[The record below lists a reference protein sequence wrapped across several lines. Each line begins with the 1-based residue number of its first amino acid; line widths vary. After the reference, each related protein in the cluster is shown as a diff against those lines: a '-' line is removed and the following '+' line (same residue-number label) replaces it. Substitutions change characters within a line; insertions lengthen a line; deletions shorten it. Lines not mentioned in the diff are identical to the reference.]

1 MPGKTLAE
9 LLQELERKEATVTAG
24 GGEKAVKKQRS
35 SGKLTARERIALLLD
50 QGSFEE
56 MDLFLEHRSTRFG
69 MGEKHVPADGVVAG
83 FGTIDG
89 RAVCVYSQD
98 FTVMG
103 GSLGEM
109 HAKKICKVMDM
120 AVRIG
125 APVIGINDSG
135 GARIQEGIDSLSGYG
150 QIFYRNTRASGVIP
164 QIAIIAGPC
173 AGGAVYSPA
182 LMDFVFM
189 IEKTSK
195 MFVTGPQVVKAATGE
210 EVSAEDLGGARTH
223 ATKSGVAAFTA
234 VSEEECFAL
243 VRHFLSYIPSNNS
256 EDPPFLENDDPPDRE
271 NPDLFHVVSP
281 NPNKPYDMKKVVLE
295 IIDKGSF
302 LEVLPDYARN
312 VVVGFARIGG
322 HSVGIIANQP
332 YHLAG
337 CLDIDAADKASR
349 FIRFCDAFN
358 IPLLTLV
365 DVPGFLPGSH
375 QEFGGII
382 RHGAKVLFAYS
393 EATVPK
399 ITVIVRKAYG
409 GAYLAMCCRDLGADL
424 VMAWPTAEIAVMGAE
439 GAVDIIFRR
448 ELEKALDVDAE
459 REKLLAEYR
468 EQFYN
473 PYEAAK
479 RGYVD
484 QVIHPKHTRRK
495 VVRGLE
501 LLWSK
506 REIGRGKK
514 HGNIPV

>member
-9 LLQELERKEATVTAG
+9 LLEELEQKESTVTAG
-24 GGEKAVKKQRS
+24 GGERAVEKQHL
-35 SGKLTARERIALLLD
+35 SGKLTARERIALLVD

-56 MDLFLEHRSTRFG
+56 VDLFLEHRSTRFG

-83 FGTIDG
+83 FATIDG
-89 RAVCVYSQD
+89 RAVCIYSQD

-120 AVRIG
+120 ATRIG
-125 APVIGINDSG
+125 APVIAINDSG

-150 QIFYRNTRASGVIP
+150 QIFFRNTRASGVIP
-164 QIAIIAGPC
+164 QIAVIAGPC

-195 MFVTGPQVVKAATGE
+195 MFVTGPQVVRAATGE
-210 EVSAEDLGGARTH
+210 EVSAEELGGARTH
-223 ATKSGVAAFTA
+223 ATRSGIAAFTS
-234 VSEEECFAL
+234 VSEEECFIQ
-243 VRHFLSYIPSNNS
+243 VRHLLSYIPSNNS
-256 EDPPFLENDDPPDRE
+256 ENPPFLENDDPPDRE
-271 NPDLFHVVSP
+271 NPELVNVVSP
-281 NPNKPYDMKKVVLE
+281 HPNKPYDIKK
-295 IIDKGSF
+295 IIFELADGDTF
-302 LEVLPDYARN
+302 LEVFPEYARN

-322 HSVGIIANQP
+322 HSVGVVANQP

-358 IPLLTLV
+358 VPLLTLV

-382 RHGAKVLFAYS
+382 RHGAKVLYAYS

-399 ITVIVRKAYG
+399 ITLIVRKAYG

-424 VMAWPTAEIAVMGAE
+424 VLAWPTAEIAVMGAE
-439 GAVDIIFRR
+439 GAVNIIFRR
-448 ELEKALDVDAE
+448 EIESALDSEAT
-459 REKLLAEYR
+459 REKLLTEYR
-468 EQFYN
+468 DQFYN

-484 QVIHPKHTRRK
+484 KVIHPVHTRRK
-495 VVRGLE
+495 VIRGLE

-506 REIGRGKK
+506 REVGRGKK